1 MAVSSRKEEIE
12 MKKVFLKAL
21 IVVMLA
27 AGSGLVVGTVVKRG
41 LQVVEARCF
50 QADKAF
56 WQSINR

>member
-1 MAVSSRKEEIE
+1 
-12 MKKVFLKAL
+12 MKKVFLKVL